1 MPQTGTLILLL
12 FILVVVVALLVTLQL
27 TRLGYLMHTSIPDRP
42 RRRMFLS
49 SVSFFVTFLGV
60 RLIVYF
66 VVHGQGPFHW
76 VTMGG
81 RHIHH
86 LVWGILIL
94 LMVGYGWLL
103 DLGRAHSPV
112 SILLSRI
119 MSIAYGVG
127 AALTLDEFALWLNL
141 DPDVYWVK
149 TGGRLSIDAVILFGS
164 VLMIGAWG
172 APFFQSLKRLW
183 TKGGMLRTRMVTGA
197 SATKIRPS
205 RRVPWPRR
213 RKGPRS
219 SSRISP

>member
-1 MPQTGTLILLL
+1 MPQTGTLVLLL
-12 FILVVVVALLVTLQL
+12 FILLVAAVLLVVLQL
-27 TRLGYLMHTSIPDRP
+27 TRLGYLVRTSIPDRP
-42 RRRMFLS
+42 RRRVFLA
-49 SVSFFVTFLGV
+49 SVAFFVTFLGV
-60 RLIVYF
+60 RVLVSF
-66 VVHGQGPFHW
+66 VVQGAGPFNW
-76 VTMGG
+76 VMMGG

-94 LMVGYGWLL
+94 LVVGYGWLL
-103 DLGRAHSPV
+103 DLGRAHSPL

-164 VLMIGAWG
+164 LLMIGAWG
-172 APFFQSLKRLW
+172 APFFQSLQRLW
-183 TKGGMLRTRMVTGA
+183 TKGGTLRHRMV
-197 SATKIRPS
+197 KPM
-205 RRVPWPRR
+205 RRVTWPRR

-219 SSRISP
+219 TPRIAP

>member
-12 FILVVVVALLVTLQL
+12 FILVVVVVLLVTLQL
-27 TRLGYLMHTSIPDRP
+27 TRLGYLMRTSIPDRP

-49 SVSFFVTFLGV
+49 SVAFFVTFLGV
-60 RLIVYF
+60 RLIVSF

-81 RHIHH
+81 KHIHH

-94 LMVGYGWLL
+94 LLVGYGWLL

-141 DPDVYWVK
+141 DPDAYWVK

-183 TKGGMLRTRMVTGA
+183 TKGGMLRTRMIAGA
-197 SATKIRPS
+197 PATKIKPS

-219 SSRISP
+219 TPHIAP

>member
-1 MPQTGTLILLL
+1 MPQSGTIVLLAFVLMVAVILLV
-12 FILVVVVALLVTLQL
+12 IMQL
-27 TRLGYLMHTSIPDRP
+27 TRLGYLVRTSIPDRP
-42 RRRMFLS
+42 RRRVFLA
-49 SVSFFVTFLGV
+49 SVAFFFTFLAV
-60 RLIVYF
+60 RL
-66 VVHGQGPFHW
+66 VVVFIARGEGPFNW

-94 LMVGYGWLL
+94 LVVGYGWLL

-119 MSIAYGVG
+119 MSISYGVG

-141 DPDVYWVK
+141 DPNLYWVK
-149 TGGRLSIDAVILFGS
+149 SGGRLSIDAIVLFGS
-164 VLMIGAWG
+164 LLMVGAWG
-172 APFFQSLKRLW
+172 APFFQSLKKLW
-183 TKGGMLRTRMVTGA
+183 TKGGTLRTRMV
-197 SATKIRPS
+197 KPI

-219 SSRISP
+219 LPRIAP